1 MSYQIKNRA
10 IIHEFLDDEAIL
22 ANLET
27 GVYYSIRGNGIPVW
41 QCVLA
46 GQALDAII
54 QQVNEAYNR
63 DLSVEVR
70 AFIHRLLEEELIVE
84 NSAVEPTSCHPV
96 WPKEWHLLALEKYDE
111 MQNLL
116 ALDPIHEVDELGWP
130 KKA

>member
-1 MSYQIKNRA
+1 MSYQIKNQA
-10 IIHEFLDDEAIL
+10 IIHEFLDDEAII

-46 GQALDAII
+46 GQEVDAII
-54 QQVNEAYNR
+54 QQVNQTYGR
-63 DLSVEVR
+63 DLAKEVR

-84 NSAVEPTSCHPV
+84 KVSAEATVCTPV
-96 WPKEWHLLALEKYDE
+96 WPKDWHLLALEKYDE